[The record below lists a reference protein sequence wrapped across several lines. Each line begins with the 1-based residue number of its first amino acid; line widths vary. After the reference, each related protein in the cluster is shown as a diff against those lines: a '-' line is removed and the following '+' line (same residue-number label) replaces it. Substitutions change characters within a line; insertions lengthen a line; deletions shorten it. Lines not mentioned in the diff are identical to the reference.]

1 MGSHDMVQD
10 VLPLGHAQRH
20 CATPAARHHS
30 PASQPVSQPS
40 STRPACI
47 ARHACNRSPA
57 FTPLRSQVEGACG
70 SAAYRALHLPDG
82 RRAHLDGRDHAAQ
95 CRLHRPGMHVCI
107 HARSMRTPRARCAC
121 AAHPLHMSAAY
132 HTRCS
137 GHPLRHEQ
145 VDGAQGD
152 ERRGGNILLADC
164 LGASAL
170 SRLRHKHKGDF
181 CTFQNAWCRVPA
193 CGVQAEQFE
202 HSENIVHV
210 PRIQAAVHFQP
221 V

>member
-1 MGSHDMVQD
+1 MTWDRMGSHGMVQD

-40 STRPACI
+40 RTRPACI
-47 ARHACNRSPA
+47 ARHACKRSPA

-70 SAAYRALHLPDG
+70 SAAHRALHLPDG
-82 RRAHLDGRDHAAQ
+82 RRAHLDGRDHGAQ

-121 AAHPLHMSAAY
+121 AAYPLHMSAAY

-137 GHPLRHEQ
+137 GHPLCHEQ

-152 ERRGGNILLADC
+152 ERRGSNCWQTAGCQRTKRRLQAPKET
-164 LGASAL
+164 SAL
-170 SRLRHKHKGDF
+170 SKMHG
-181 CTFQNAWCRVPA
+181 VPA
-193 CGVQAEQFE
+193 CAG
-202 HSENIVHV
+202 
-210 PRIQAAVHFQP
+210 
-221 V
+221 

>member
-1 MGSHDMVQD
+1 MAWGGIGSHRIAWYGTGCSVSRAYAA
-10 VLPLGHAQRH
+10 PLRDPG
-20 CATPAARHHS
+20 S
-30 PASQPVSQPS
+30 PASQPGITARLAAQQDTPGVYS
-40 STRPACI
+40 PA
-47 ARHACNRSPA
+47 RMQRSPA

-70 SAAYRALHLPDG
+70 SAAHRALHLPDG
-82 RRAHLDGRDHAAQ
+82 RRAHLDGRDHGAQ

-121 AAHPLHMSAAY
+121 AAYPLHMSAAY

-152 ERRGGNILLADC
+152 EWRGSNCWQTAGCQRTKAGCRHQRRLLHFPKC
-164 LGASAL
+164 MV
-170 SRLRHKHKGDF
+170 
-181 CTFQNAWCRVPA
+181 CRR
-193 CGVQAEQFE
+193 VQAEQFE

-210 PRIQAAVHFQP
+210 P
-221 V
+221 